1 LEMLVVGVEGDGI
14 EIEIENMSLRL
25 LRSLGR

>member
-25 LRSLGR
+25 LRTLGR